1 MSKERNE
8 IEMTHVWNKEKTNAL
23 KDFILSHSER
33 QSKERRLK
41 NELLAIQYQIE
52 DYIEDRSTDKNIKIL
67 DFVKM
72 YLAVFEITQKK
83 LANLFEMQDSNLHK
97 YLTGE
102 RRLNTDVL
110 LKLSSF
116 SHTEPEYWLRIEIKN
131 ELFEITREK
140 NMISAYKKYNYQNLL
155 ATEIQ

>member
-1 MSKERNE
+1 MSRERKE
-8 IEMTHVWNKEKTNAL
+8 IQTTHVWNKEKTNAL
-23 KDFILSHSER
+23 KDFILSHSEK
-33 QSKERRLK
+33 QSKERKLR

-52 DYIEDRSTDKNIKIL
+52 DYIEDKSTDKNIRIL

-72 YLAVFEITQKK
+72 YLAVFDITQKK

-140 NMISAYKKYNYQNLL
+140 DVINAYKKYNYQNLL
-155 ATEIQ
+155 TAEIQ